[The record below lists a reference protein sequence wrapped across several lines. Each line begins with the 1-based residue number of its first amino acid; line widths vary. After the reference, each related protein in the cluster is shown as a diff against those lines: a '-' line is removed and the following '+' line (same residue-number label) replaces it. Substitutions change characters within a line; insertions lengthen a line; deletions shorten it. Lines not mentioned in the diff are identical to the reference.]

1 MMGQVGPFPCANN
14 FPGYGNAN
22 ELVCADAKFNDTFM
36 MTFKSFSS
44 VDEVFDMLVARFNI
58 QPPDGLTPEQLE
70 EWKKIKKAPIRLRS
84 VLPFSSSIYLC
95 VG

>member
-1 MMGQVGPFPCANN
+1 MW
-14 FPGYGNAN
+14 
-22 ELVCADAKFNDTFM
+22 ADAKFNDTFM

-84 VLPFSSSIYLC
+84 VLSFLFYQ
-95 VG
+95 

>member
-1 MMGQVGPFPCANN
+1 
-14 FPGYGNAN
+14 
-22 ELVCADAKFNDTFM
+22 

-84 VLPFSSSIYLC
+84 VLSFLFYQ
-95 VG
+95 